1 MNMFDEELNKIAGE
15 SVFTTLELQKLFR
28 SDEEREAF
36 AAVRKVLVES
46 RSSNEATRK
55 LIESGAEGIKVL
67 VKVAKYALT
76 A

>member
-1 MNMFDEELNKIAGE
+1 MFEEELNKIAGE

-28 SDEEREAF
+28 SEEEREAF
-36 AAVRKVLVES
+36 AKVRQVLVES
-46 RSSNEATRK
+46 RNSNEAIKK
-55 LIESGAEGIKVL
+55 LLEYGADGIKVL